1 MFVFVFVF
9 VFLVGNQR
17 VGFLRVA
24 SGLGLFVAMATTILR
39 ERGVLWFHG
48 LRERRWGGGLSR
60 WNSLDYS
67 TGQRISFQAE
77 RRKTCLG
84 VTHSVQLSIEL
95 DVDQQLFGALFQVI
109 DVLLGDVGVQNVVT
123 KRQNRGSAG
132 QQQQQQQTSMI
143 SLDFFFLVFFCL
155 FKPKKDGG
163 DRSTGQDTH
172 LGATAD

>member
-1 MFVFVFVF
+1 MFLFLFLFFGWKPKSWLFASCLGFGFVCCHGDDYSKRARGTMVP
-9 VFLVGNQR
+9 R
-17 VGFLRVA
+17 
-24 SGLGLFVAMATTILR
+24 SKR
-39 ERGVLWFHG
+39 EKV
-48 LRERRWGGGLSR
+48 GGGLSR

>member
-1 MFVFVFVF
+1 
-9 VFLVGNQR
+9 
-17 VGFLRVA
+17 
-24 SGLGLFVAMATTILR
+24 
-39 ERGVLWFHG
+39 
-48 LRERRWGGGLSR
+48 
-60 WNSLDYS
+60 
-67 TGQRISFQAE
+67 
-77 RRKTCLG
+77 

-143 SLDFFFLVFFCL
+143 SLDFFFWFFFCL